1 MADDGQ
7 GFVCKWEDFSLNAS
21 TILKEIQARS
31 DYCDAKL
38 ICSDSNGQALTGHRV
53 ILASFSTVFED
64 MFDQLGGTQ
73 FVTNSS
79 IYLRGI
85 NAEDLS
91 SILDF
96 IYQGEVTVPEERMST
111 FLSAAEDLRIV
122 GIYQQSGPE
131 EPRPQ
136 KKESKKERYENMNQ
150 DMNGDGKSF
159 NKYSQ
164 ALKKEFQQSL
174 KRGASRSDGV
184 ILEEMNGND
193 FDPSNSDFPMIPN
206 IKSDPDFRGLDAVIK
221 NEVILEALDDNGMAN
236 GFELDLNSAGADRMN
251 GMDFDAS
258 LTPDGA
264 TSLGGGLD
272 EDYSN
277 PPEPAMNEEP
287 KQSLAKCKLCG
298 KIGRKDKIKKHMKD
312 VHFPKPKDALGN
324 TAPDPK
330 EIPSNFSRDNIE
342 FFDHP
347 AHWNP
352 QWNKMIMSQ
361 DTLPHKWMIKHGKTW
376 LEYLPNEED
385 ISQSRMRCRICF
397 QYGNDHEYGRQRQEK
412 QKGLNTFSPLL
423 LEEGDL
429 KANSELNRKMLQHHV
444 NSDFH
449 RYTVDHCSH
458 KRKALRDGT
467 LGSSMNAY

>member
-1 MADDGQ
+1 MEADQ

-85 NAEDLS
+85 EAADLS

-111 FLSAAEDLRIV
+111 FLAAAEDLRIV
-122 GIYQQSGPE
+122 GIYQQNGAE
-131 EPRPQ
+131 EKQPSKRDSS
-136 KKESKKERYENMNQ
+136 SKKEHAS
-150 DMNGDGKSF
+150 GD
-159 NKYSQ
+159 NKNYNKFSQ

-174 KRGASRSDGV
+174 KRGGGRSDGV
-184 ILEEMNGND
+184 ILEEMNGNE
-193 FDPSNSDFPMIPN
+193 FDASNREYQSLMPN
-206 IKSDPDFRGLDAVIK
+206 IKLDPDFAAVVK

-236 GFELDLNSAGADRMN
+236 GFELELNGTGADN
-251 GMDFDAS
+251 MDFDHR
-258 LTPDGA
+258 LTQDDGGMN
-264 TSLGGGLD
+264 GGMD
-272 EDYSN
+272 EEYN
-277 PPEPAMNEEP
+277 PPEPAVTQEQ

-298 KIGRKDKIKKHMKD
+298 KIGRKDKIKRHMKD
-312 VHFPKPKDALGN
+312 IHFPKPKDGLGAIN
-324 TAPDPK
+324 SSADSSAT
-330 EIPSNFSRDNIE
+330 IPGNFSRDNIE

-352 QWNKMIMSQ
+352 EWNKEVMHQ
-361 DTLPHKWMIKHGKTW
+361 EALPHKWIIKHGKSW
-376 LEYLPNEED
+376 LEYLPNQED
-385 ISQSRMRCRICF
+385 PNQSKVRCRICF
-397 QYGNDHEYGRQRQEK
+397 QYGNDHEYGRQRTDK
-412 QKGLNTFSPLL
+412 KGLNCFSPLL

-429 KANSELNRKMLQHHV
+429 KSNAELNRKMLQHHV

-458 KRKALRDGT
+458 KRKAMRDGT
-467 LGSSMNAY
+467 LGGSMYN